1 MRRIITTLFAA
12 TLATSLL
19 LAACAPA
26 ATPTAAPKPVEA
38 TKAVE
43 PTKAPEPTKV
53 PEATKAPEATQAEPT
68 QAPEAA
74 KPAGVELPAVDVA
87 SLKGDIYSAGSSTV
101 YPLSEALAE
110 AFKADGFTG
119 EIKIDSVGTGGG
131 FERFCKTGE
140 TDIANASRGIKD
152 AEKEN
157 CAKLSPARAPIEF
170 RVGTDAIAIV
180 VSKENTF
187 LTNLTIEELGKIF
200 TGKAAKWSDVNPAW
214 PAEKIQLFTPGTD
227 SGTFDF
233 FVETVIQKPM
243 KIEKLDEA
251 KKLALVEGIQTSE
264 DDNVLVQGV
273 EGSPYAIGYF
283 GFAYF
288 KNNEAKLKAVSV
300 EDTAPTF
307 ESAESGKYKLSRPLF
322 IYSDASIMKEKPQV
336 AAFINYYLSN
346 VNEYIDEVGYFPAS
360 EEALNG
366 AKQAWLDASK

>member
-38 TKAVE
+38 TKVVE
-43 PTKAPEPTKV
+43 PTKAPEPTQA

-74 KPAGVELPAVDVA
+74 KPAGVELPTVDVA

-157 CAKLSPARAPIEF
+157 CTKLSPARTPIEF

-288 KNNEAKLKAVSV
+288 KNNEAKLKAISV
-300 EDTAPTF
+300 EGTAPTF
-307 ESAESGKYKLSRPLF
+307 ETAESGKYKLSRPLF